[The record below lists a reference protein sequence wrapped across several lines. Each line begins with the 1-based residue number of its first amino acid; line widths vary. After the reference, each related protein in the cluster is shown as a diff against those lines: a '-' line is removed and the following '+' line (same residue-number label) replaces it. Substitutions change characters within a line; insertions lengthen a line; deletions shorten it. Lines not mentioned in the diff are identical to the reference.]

1 MVEIGYVSVEDIGL
15 SHEKRKMKVLKVCK
29 GRAGCGKKPA
39 IWIDGG
45 MHAREWISPASVTYI
60 VKKLLDDDK
69 SKFTNRN
76 LVENLDWYFLAVANP
91 DGYEWSR
98 TEDRLWRKNR
108 LENILCRKLLI
119 KLFLKNALHCIY
131 YHFSMYMLCQL

>member
-1 MVEIGYVSVEDIGL
+1 MSEIGYVSAEEIGMT
-15 SHEKRKMKVLKVCK
+15 HENRKMKVIKVCK
-29 GRAGCGKKPA
+29 GGCGKKPA
-39 IWIDGG
+39 MWIDGG

-60 VKKLLDDDK
+60 LKKLLDDDK

-76 LVENLDWYFLAVANP
+76 LVENLDWYVLAVANP

-108 LENILCRKLLI
+108 CLRSYMKNI
-119 KLFLKNALHCIY
+119 KNICLTNCSEF
-131 YHFSMYMLCQL
+131 HFH